1 MENILNYYY
10 NLVIKKIEEKG
21 DSYFI
26 YTDDGLYLLNKL
38 IVEVTELE
46 NIINY
51 LNNTKE
57 PYHLLVLN
65 KDKEL
70 YTTIEEEKYVLFK
83 VRCDLNLEINPLIFS
98 SYVLKG
104 SYNWADV
111 WSKRID
117 YYETQL
123 NEVVSDVNVFYAMN
137 YYIGLTENAISFYN
151 NLIEMYGTNDLIYS
165 ISHRRIGS
173 PIKAISYYNPS
184 NMLIDLNVRDIAEYI
199 KMSFFEDVLTDSEIL
214 SIVNNLNFNNVM
226 ANMFL
231 VRLLYPSYF
240 FNLYD
245 EYIESKEINK
255 KIFLYMKKS
264 HEYESLVT
272 KIYSRLSVKNDIKAY
287 MWIFK
292 VQR

>member
-199 KMSFFEDVLTDSEIL
+199 KMSFFEDILTDSEIL

>member
-199 KMSFFEDVLTDSEIL
+199 KMSFFEDILTDSEIL

-245 EYIESKEINK
+245 EYIESREINK

>member
-57 PYHLLVLN
+57 LYHLLVLN

-199 KMSFFEDVLTDSEIL
+199 KMSFFEDILTDSEIL

>member
-1 MENILNYYY
+1 M
-10 NLVIKKIEEKG
+10 
-21 DSYFI
+21 
-26 YTDDGLYLLNKL
+26 
-38 IVEVTELE
+38 
-46 NIINY
+46 
-51 LNNTKE
+51 
-57 PYHLLVLN
+57 
-65 KDKEL
+65 
-70 YTTIEEEKYVLFK
+70 FK

>member
-165 ISHRRIGS
+165 ISHRKIGS

-199 KMSFFEDVLTDSEIL
+199 KMSFFEDILTDSEIL

>member
-10 NLVIKKIEEKG
+10 NLVIKKIYKNNEE
-21 DSYFI
+21 FWV
-26 YTDDGLYLLNKL
+26 YTDDGIFILNKL
-38 IVEVTELE
+38 LFEIDELE
-46 NIINY
+46 LIISY

-65 KDKEL
+65 KDGDPFINYED
-70 YTTIEEEKYVLFK
+70 EKYVLFK
-83 VRCDLNLEINPLIFS
+83 VRCDLDLDINPLIFS
-98 SYVLKG
+98 SYVLNG
-104 SYNWADV
+104 SYDWAEV

-117 YYETQL
+117 YYELQM
-123 NEVVSDVNVFYAMN
+123 NEVVSDVNIFYAMN
-137 YYIGLTENAISFYN
+137 YYIGLTENAISYYN
-151 NLIEMYGTNDLIYS
+151 NLIDIYGRGDLIYS
-165 ISHRRIGS
+165 ISHRRINS

-184 NMLIDLNVRDIAEYI
+184 NMLIDLNVRDVAEYI
-199 KMSFFEDVLTDSEIL
+199 KYSFFDDILTDSEIL

-240 FNLYD
+240 FDLYD
-245 EYIESKEINK
+245 DYIENREVNN
-255 KIFLYMKKS
+255 KIFTYIKKS
-264 HEYESLVT
+264 HEYESLIT
-272 KIYSRLSVKNDIKAY
+272 KIYSRLTLKNDIISF

>member
-10 NLVIKKIEEKG
+10 NLIIKKMDEVD
-21 DSYFI
+21 DSYYI
-26 YTDDGLYLLNKL
+26 YTDDGLYILNKL
-38 IVEVTELE
+38 IIEVSELE
-46 NIINY
+46 RIINY

-70 YTTIEEEKYVLFK
+70 FTLIEEEKYVLFK
-83 VRCDLNLEINPLIFS
+83 VRCDLNKEINPLLFS
-98 SYVLKG
+98 SYILNG
-104 SYNWADV
+104 DYNWSDV

-123 NEVVSDVNVFYAMN
+123 NEVVNDVNVFYAMN
-137 YYIGLTENAISFYN
+137 YYIGLTENAISYYI
-151 NLIEMYGTNDLIYS
+151 NLIDMYGSSELIYA
-165 ISHRRIGS
+165 ISHRRITS
-173 PIKAISYYNPS
+173 PIKAISYYNPA
-184 NMLIDLNVRDIAEYI
+184 NMIIDLNVRDIAEYI
-199 KMSFFEDVLTDSEIL
+199 KMSFFEDILTDSEIL
-214 SIVNNLNFNNVM
+214 TIVNNLNFNNIM

-231 VRLLYPSYF
+231 VRLIYPSYF

-245 EYIESKEINK
+245 QYIESREVNK
-255 KIFLYMKKS
+255 KMFLYMKKS
-264 HEYESLVT
+264 HEYESLIT
-272 KIYSRLSVKNDIKAY
+272 KIYSRLSIKNNIKAY

>member
-38 IVEVTELE
+38 IIEVTELE

-123 NEVVSDVNVFYAMN
+123 NEVVTDVNVFYAMN

-184 NMLIDLNVRDIAEYI
+184 NMLIDLNVRDIAEYV
-199 KMSFFEDVLTDSEIL
+199 KMSFFEDILTDSEIL